1 MELTKSTQSKYTAF
15 VDRHIVA
22 AGSLGEVSARIR
34 QTLDERHLARLLIF
48 DDRTG
53 SQVDLDPRD
62 EPEEPVYESAE
73 PSENAASEEQDAK
86 PTAKVGRPKLGVVSG
101 EVTLLPR
108 HWDWLK
114 SQPGG
119 ASVTL
124 RKLVEEARRAGEEQ
138 AKKREA
144 QEAAYRFMTAIA
156 GDFDGYEEA
165 LRELYAGNRERFERC
180 IANWGTDVARYAS
193 LLAAEAFA
201 KSDQRGEKTHEADR
215 R

>member
-1 MELTKSTQSKYTAF
+1 MERKKSTEQEYTVF

-22 AGSLGEVSARIR
+22 AGSLREVSVRVR
-34 QTLDERHLARLLIF
+34 QTLDERRLARLLIF

-53 SQVDLDPRD
+53 SQIDFDPRS
-62 EPEEPVYESAE
+62 EPEEPVYESAAPVE
-73 PSENAASEEQDAK
+73 QAANEDQEVK
-86 PTAKVGRPKLGVVSG
+86 PAAKVGRPKLGVVSG

-108 HWDWLK
+108 HWEWLK

-138 AKKREA
+138 TKKREA
-144 QEAAYRFMTAIA
+144 QEAAHRFMTAIA
-156 GDFDGYEEA
+156 GDLDGYEEA
-165 LRELYAGNRERFERC
+165 LRELYAGNREEFERC
-180 IANWGTDVARYAS
+180 LAKWEPDVTRYAS
-193 LLAAEAFA
+193 RLAAKAFA
-201 KSDQRGEKTHEADR
+201 ESEQRGEDTDDTDR

>member
-1 MELTKSTQSKYTAF
+1 MEPKKRTQPKYTAF

-22 AGSLGEVSARIR
+22 AGSLREISVRVR
-34 QTLDERHLARLLIF
+34 QTLDERRLARLLIF

-53 SQVDLDPRD
+53 SQIDFDPRG
-62 EPEEPVYESAE
+62 EPEEPIYESAAPVE
-73 PSENAASEEQDAK
+73 QAANEDQEDK
-86 PTAKVGRPKLGVVSG
+86 PAAKVGRPKLGVVSG

-108 HWDWLK
+108 HWEWLK

-165 LRELYAGNRERFERC
+165 LRELYAGNRAGFERC
-180 IANWGTDVARYAS
+180 LAKWEPDVARYAS
-193 LLAAEAFA
+193 RLAAEAFA
-201 KSDQRGEKTHEADR
+201 EPEQRGGEANDTDR

>member
-1 MELTKSTQSKYTAF
+1 MELTTSTRPKYTAF

-22 AGSLGEVSARIR
+22 AGSLGEVSARVR
-34 QTLDERHLARLLIF
+34 QTLDERRLARLLIF
-48 DDRTG
+48 DDHTG
-53 SQVDLDPRD
+53 IQIDFDPRE
-62 EPEEPVYESAE
+62 EPEESVYESAE
-73 PSENAASEEQDAK
+73 PMANSEDEDREAK
-86 PTAKVGRPKLGVVSG
+86 PAAKVGRPKLGVVSG

-165 LRELYAGNRERFERC
+165 LRELYAGNRKGFEHC
-180 IANWGTDVARYAS
+180 IAKWEPDVARYAS
-193 LLAAEAFA
+193 QLAEEAFA
-201 KSDQRGEKTHEADR
+201 ESDQRGGEEDDR
-215 R
+215 DCR